1 MKTKEDTKT
10 YTGIADCHGI
20 ESFNLMEGT
29 NQSFLLMRAGANPQR
44 HAVVYEADLSDFDK
58 EVILGLLKDGEFET
72 ALKYM
77 SNESDELRVAGGE
90 TAAEMWRKIPN
101 PELDPYA

>member
-1 MKTKEDTKT
+1 MKTKEETKT

-20 ESFNLMEGT
+20 ESFNLKEGN
-29 NQSFLLMRAGANPQR
+29 NQALLQIRANANDQR

-58 EVILGLLKDGEFET
+58 EVILRLLKDEEFET

-90 TAAEMWRKIPN
+90 RAAKMWKKIPN
-101 PELDPYA
+101 PELDPWA